1 MSEFIDIVFDGPP
14 GPVAGRF
21 VEVEGSDGASLS
33 VGAWIDRGN
42 GLWALRIERQ
52 LAEPKGCP
60 VHDGA
65 MHGGEAEELR
75 KGVEDIIHAGNW
87 DQRTA
92 RSQLIALL
100 DRVNARD
107 AREAGPAGADRR
119 CILTAAKLDPDLC
132 RAMAAAILTGGLS
145 VGRSLLAEQLN
156 AAVHLADEFASAT
169 AARDAQFVALRKALH
184 VRLSE
189 VQLLHAVVVAADA
202 WRDDPCKGL
211 GSHKEADLAAA
222 VDYYRAQQ
230 RITPALERA
239 AVAITGQPAAALTE
253 QIKPATA
260 SIGPADTAV
269 IVEALDLWD
278 RYLTAPHADIARIR
292 AALTGTVLS

>member
-1 MSEFIDIVFDGPP
+1 M
-14 GPVAGRF
+14 
-21 VEVEGSDGASLS
+21 
-33 VGAWIDRGN
+33 
-42 GLWALRIERQ
+42 
-52 LAEPKGCP
+52 
-60 VHDGA
+60 
-65 MHGGEAEELR
+65 
-75 KGVEDIIHAGNW
+75 
-87 DQRTA
+87 
-92 RSQLIALL
+92 
-100 DRVNARD
+100 
-107 AREAGPAGADRR
+107 
-119 CILTAAKLDPDLC
+119 TAAKLDPDLC

-184 VRLSE
+184 VRLAE

-269 IVEALDLWD
+269 IVEALDGAVMIDARKD
-278 RYLTAPHADIARIR
+278 RVWRSLDARVREHQRRRARFHTYVIAAVIGACLGTALVLA
-292 AALTGTVLS
+292 AALWWMS